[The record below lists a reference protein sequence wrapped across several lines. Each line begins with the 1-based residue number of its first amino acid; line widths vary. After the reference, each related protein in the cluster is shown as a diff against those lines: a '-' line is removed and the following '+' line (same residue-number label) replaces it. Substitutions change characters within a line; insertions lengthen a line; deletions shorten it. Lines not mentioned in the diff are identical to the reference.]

1 MRRRNKTKTI
11 KEVKKMVR
19 EVSVDLFIP
28 SWMGALIFY
37 YIAQSPMDVEKEVQQ
52 RGHEE
57 EGGGKGEC

>member
-1 MRRRNKTKTI
+1 
-11 KEVKKMVR
+11 MVR

>member
-1 MRRRNKTKTI
+1 
-11 KEVKKMVR
+11 MVR

-57 EGGGKGEC
+57 EENKGECRFLFPFKWMH